1 MKRKLASIIF
11 LIICSLILTSCF
23 NYKEINQ
30 MTFATSVIFDK
41 DENNNVIIYIDCV
54 KPYRNAGDSSDEG
67 KRMIFKGEGKT
78 SLEAIRDI
86 SEISSNKLNF
96 SQVRAYIFTEQVA
109 QDGIKKHIDLIN
121 NDQQFG
127 FKPYMFVYF
136 GEISDILNIIGEDD
150 EYLGLYLDDLVKN
163 NKGNGK
169 IISKNVNDYISTSLN
184 KDAINILTAIDIKDD
199 IIDKKIELNGG
210 AIIQN
215 DKMLKKME
223 PTEVLSYNL
232 LMEPVNEGTF
242 EIQNP
247 KEEDKFITLDIL
259 EKNSLTKVIK
269 EDNSFIINENLDI
282 RVSIGEIQGAIT
294 DEIRRGNHIDT
305 TTKLRQVIEKTL
317 DFLPE
322 KEKKE
327 TIKKTCQ
334 RTFQAL
340 RIDVN
345 HEFEVLYEFM
355 EKLPDAL
362 RPGGRV
368 AILTFHSGED
378 KLVKKALK
386 AGYKEGIYSDYAKDV
401 IRPSAKECTQNPR
414 ARSTKMRWAIKAE

>member
-67 KRMIFKGEGKT
+67 KRMIFKGQGKT

-282 RVSIGEIQGAIT
+282 RVSIGEIQG
-294 DEIRRGNHIDT
+294 
-305 TTKLRQVIEKTL
+305 KLKINNEVLKTIKNIQEEKIKNYL
-317 DFLPE
+317 ENLFNDY
-322 KEKKE
+322 KKE
-327 TIKKTCQ
+327 N
-334 RTFQAL
+334 
-340 RIDVN
+340 IDLIGVN
-345 HEFEVLYEFM
+345 RLIE
-355 EKLPDAL
+355 EKYPNKIIENSLENTNLNVKVNIIVD
-362 RPGGRV
+362 G
-368 AILTFHSGED
+368 SS
-378 KLVKKALK
+378 LVKDSL
-386 AGYKEGIYSDYAKDV
+386 
-401 IRPSAKECTQNPR
+401 
-414 ARSTKMRWAIKAE
+414 

>member
-150 EYLGLYLDDLVKN
+150 
-163 NKGNGK
+163 
-169 IISKNVNDYISTSLN
+169 
-184 KDAINILTAIDIKDD
+184 
-199 IIDKKIELNGG
+199 
-210 AIIQN
+210 
-215 DKMLKKME
+215 
-223 PTEVLSYNL
+223 
-232 LMEPVNEGTF
+232 
-242 EIQNP
+242 
-247 KEEDKFITLDIL
+247 
-259 EKNSLTKVIK
+259 
-269 EDNSFIINENLDI
+269 
-282 RVSIGEIQGAIT
+282 
-294 DEIRRGNHIDT
+294 
-305 TTKLRQVIEKTL
+305 
-317 DFLPE
+317 
-322 KEKKE
+322 
-327 TIKKTCQ
+327 
-334 RTFQAL
+334 
-340 RIDVN
+340 
-345 HEFEVLYEFM
+345 
-355 EKLPDAL
+355 
-362 RPGGRV
+362 
-368 AILTFHSGED
+368 
-378 KLVKKALK
+378 
-386 AGYKEGIYSDYAKDV
+386 
-401 IRPSAKECTQNPR
+401 
-414 ARSTKMRWAIKAE
+414 